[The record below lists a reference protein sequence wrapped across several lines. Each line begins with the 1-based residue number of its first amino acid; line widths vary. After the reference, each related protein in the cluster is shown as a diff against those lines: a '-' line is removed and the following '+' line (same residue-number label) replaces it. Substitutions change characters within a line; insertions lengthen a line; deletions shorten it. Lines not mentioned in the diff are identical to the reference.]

1 MFQSSSTGQPYTMST
16 PSRPIKKQRSRNAS
30 IARSPFSTSYLSAS
44 PIAQES
50 IARDLLECSDDED
63 DRPDSPDSG
72 SSSSTS
78 TVRPD
83 DHLHRSMV
91 SSFRRPSVVAYGAT
105 RPAATPQHLEA
116 AWLTKKEKKQSRNE
130 ERSLLRDN
138 HLVPPKHAEHER
150 GLLSRLY
157 RSVFSTKIPKPD
169 EEAGDAPLFTNDP
182 SESSL
187 LLPEAPR
194 ESRRTQHERL
204 NRQWEEAVAAGK
216 IQTTWQR
223 ETMTL
228 WKYSL
233 PLVVTFSMY
242 SYILV
247 SNPNSHWNS

>member
-1 MFQSSSTGQPYTMST
+1 MST
-16 PSRPIKKQRSRNAS
+16 PSRTIRKQKSRNAS

-50 IARDLLECSDDED
+50 IARDLLECSDDEND
-63 DRPDSPDSG
+63 IPGSPSSD

-78 TVRPD
+78 TIRPD
-83 DHLHRSMV
+83 DVHRSMT
-91 SSFRRPSVVAYGAT
+91 SSFRRPSAVAYGAT
-105 RPAATPQHLEA
+105 RPAVTPQHLDTV
-116 AWLTKKEKKQSRNE
+116 WLTKKEKKQSRDE

-138 HLVPPKHAEHER
+138 HLVPPKHPENKR
-150 GLLSRLY
+150 SSLSRLY
-157 RSVFSTKIPKPD
+157 RSIFSTKIPKSD
-169 EEAGDAPLFTNDP
+169 EEAGDTP
-182 SESSL
+182 SETSL
-187 LLPEAPR
+187 LMPEAPT

-216 IQTTWQR
+216 IKTTWQR

-242 SYILV
+242 FEHNYFYSKLFLKGGLTV
-247 SNPNSHWNS
+247 PTSR

>member
-1 MFQSSSTGQPYTMST
+1 MST
-16 PSRPIKKQRSRNAS
+16 PSKPIKKQPSRNAS

-44 PIAQES
+44 PLAQES
-50 IARDLLECSDDED
+50 IARDLLEYSDDEND
-63 DRPDSPDSG
+63 GPESPSD

-83 DHLHRSMV
+83 DLQHSMA
-91 SSFRRPSVVAYGAT
+91 SSFRRPSAVAFGAA
-105 RPAATPQHLEA
+105 RPAVTPQHFDTV
-116 AWLTKKEKKQSRNE
+116 WLTKKEKKQSRNE

-138 HLVPPKHAEHER
+138 HLFPPKHPESER
-150 GLLSRLY
+150 GILSRWY
-157 RSVFSTKIPKPD
+157 RSVFSTKIPKTD
-169 EEAGDAPLFTNDP
+169 EEVGDAPLFASDP
-182 SESSL
+182 SETSL

-216 IQTTWQR
+216 IKTTWQR

-228 WKYSL
+228 WKYSF

-242 SYILV
+242 LHFLV
-247 SNPNSHWNS
+247 QTPSRITRTCGLYSWNQSGY